1 VKEAQGALSKHELCA
16 IRVEYSPLSKLKTA
30 DGRRCAYLVRAID
43 REYIHGAA
51 ERGVSGLL
59 ASEDP

>member
-30 DGRRCAYLVRAID
+30 DGRRCAYLVRAIG

-51 ERGVSGLL
+51 EGG
-59 ASEDP
+59 